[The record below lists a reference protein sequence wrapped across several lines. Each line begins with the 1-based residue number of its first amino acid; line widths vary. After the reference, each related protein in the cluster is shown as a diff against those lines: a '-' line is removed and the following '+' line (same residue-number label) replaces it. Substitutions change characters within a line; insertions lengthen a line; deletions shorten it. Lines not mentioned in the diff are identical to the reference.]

1 MYLEDIM
8 RRFMSGFATF
18 TFLLALLLQSAPLFA
33 QQNGGNEETER
44 LLRRNWSLFLEKGIF
59 NQEVAGSFRKNILAR
74 GNSFHPMDLFVAF
87 RGRKPDPDALLKRD
101 GLI

>member
-8 RRFMSGFATF
+8 RRFISGFATF

-44 LLRRNWSLFLEKGIF
+44 LLRRNWSLFLENFKTGDF
-59 NQEVAGSFRKNILAR
+59 KTAKSNGWEVMRLDQSRFKTLH
-74 GNSFHPMDLFVAF
+74 SKLVE
-87 RGRKPDPDALLKRD
+87 L
-101 GLI
+101 